1 MSSLGNNLYERAIEF
16 LKQQVE
22 LNTGTDERRNGLIQ
36 IVGEESIG
44 LWNILDQILFYEDLV
59 REIQSTLSQMSSQ
72 GMASTEGTLQNL

>member
-1 MSSLGNNLYERAIEF
+1 MSSLGNNLYERAIDF